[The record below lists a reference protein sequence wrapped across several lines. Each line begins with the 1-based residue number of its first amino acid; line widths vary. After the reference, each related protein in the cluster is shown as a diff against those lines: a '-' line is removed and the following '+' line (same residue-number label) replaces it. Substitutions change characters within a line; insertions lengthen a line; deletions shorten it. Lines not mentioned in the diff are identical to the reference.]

1 MVLHVLFPILN
12 DFDFF
17 NKSVNAL
24 ILWCLIMKKNN
35 NKFRNN
41 NNNMYNL
48 NYRFDSLS
56 PAGKCSGTALDLIKR
71 YNDLAKEAHSGGNY
85 VEMEVFRQY
94 AEHYR
99 KIVTEINE
107 RKNNAQAQQPSASPQ
122 EAAQPV
128 EEQAV
133 VADEKE
139 NVNTEEAITQK
150 PLSYKKKTL
159 KIVEV
164 KESEVLPSNEKLQ
177 TKKRVCR
184 KKADEQAGEAAV

>member
-1 MVLHVLFPILN
+1 LVLHILFPVLN

-24 ILWCLIMKKNN
+24 ILWCLTMKKNN
-35 NKFRNN
+35 NKYRNN

-107 RKNNAQAQQPSASPQ
+107 RKNNAQPQQPNSVQQ
-122 EAAQPV
+122 EAAQPL
-128 EEQAV
+128 EEKA

-139 NVNTEEAITQK
+139 NLNTEEAITQK

-164 KESEVLPSNEKLQ
+164 KESEVLPSDEKPQ
-177 TKKRVCR
+177 TKKRAYR
-184 KKADEQAGEAAV
+184 KKVGEQADAAAV